1 MDELKSFV
9 IKKGIQCLIV
19 GMGQTGKEGLPLQ
32 SRFNRLELISH
43 NPLERNQLFIL
54 WFYKKL
60 HNDTQV
66 DYFLFLPNSKR
77 QIFYSTLKAITEKVD
92 AVEIQADHFTGS
104 ESHSVQI
111 RFYKTGHLDYV
122 ILLR

>member
-9 IKKGIQCLIV
+9 IKRGIQCLIV
-19 GMGQTGKEGLPLQ
+19 GMGQTGKDGLPLQ
-32 SRFNRLELISH
+32 SRLNRLELISD

-77 QIFYSTLKAITEKVD
+77 QIFFFTLKAITEKVD

-104 ESHSVQI
+104 ESHSV
-111 RFYKTGHLDYV
+111 
-122 ILLR
+122 